1 MALPNR
7 KQIRLPDYDYSSPGA
22 YFVTIC
28 TKDRAHILS
37 DITVGAA
44 ISRPQDEGVRVLL
57 SPYGEIVEQTI
68 ESISSV
74 YPQISV
80 DHYVIMPNHVHLL
93 LRIREDDGGRMI
105 SAPTISTVVGQMKR
119 YVSKQVG
126 TALWQK
132 SFHEHVVR
140 GEQDYREIWNYID
153 GNPARWAEDRYYIE

>member
-1 MALPNR
+1 
-7 KQIRLPDYDYSSPGA
+7 
-22 YFVTIC
+22 
-28 TKDRAHILS
+28 
-37 DITVGAA
+37 
-44 ISRPQDEGVRVLL
+44 
-57 SPYGEIVEQTI
+57 
-68 ESISSV
+68 
-74 YPQISV
+74 
-80 DHYVIMPNHVHLL
+80 MPNHVHLL